1 MQDLHTLMKLPLLST
16 WYYIRVN
23 PYHNLGWQR
32 VSPVVIYIDVQLG
45 YNLVTCWVGFFNI
58 NNIVVVVVEQSTIA
72 NVIMMEEIKEHV
84 QSEGKPSPLKPRGT
98 CHIWVHLFSCTQNKN
113 FNSL

>member
-1 MQDLHTLMKLPLLST
+1 MSTHIITWVDKL
-16 WYYIRVN
+16 
-23 PYHNLGWQR
+23 R

-98 CHIWVHLFSCTQNKN
+98 CHI
-113 FNSL
+113 